1 MLPACRTASAGF
13 AIPTFDLI
21 PPDVE
26 GFLEELWEF
35 RSNFHDCFPRS
46 ETRVH
51 FFDYMVGQ
59 LSPLERKSIGPMAL
73 RVKGGT
79 IRGLQRF
86 ISDVPWDEEHMR

>member
-21 PPDVE
+21 PPHVE

-35 RSNFHDCFPRS
+35 QSNFHDCFPRS

-51 FFDYMVGQ
+51 FFDYMVDQ
-59 LSPLERKSIGPMAL
+59 LSPARTEVDWAYGSPRQGRYDPRAAA
-73 RVKGGT
+73 VY
-79 IRGLQRF
+79 Q
-86 ISDVPWDEEHMR
+86 